1 MPSTTHAAGETR
13 SPSAGLADTGS
24 RRILVWDIPTRIGHW
39 LLAGSFALAWLTSES
54 ESLRNVHVASG
65 YVFGAVLAFRLL
77 WGLTGS
83 RHARF
88 AAFVRAQRTAWAYL
102 QSLRAGRPQHYAG
115 HNPAGAWAILALL
128 GLGAIGVASGWLT
141 FNEIGGD
148 LFEELHEGATG
159 AMLAVV
165 VVHLAGVAVGSIA
178 HRENLV
184 AAMFSGYK
192 RGTPRDGI
200 ARRHAFAGSLLV
212 AWVVAVVTFLMI

>member
-1 MPSTTHAAGETR
+1 MSSITHAAGATR
-13 SPSAGLADTGS
+13 SDDTNRAEAGG
-24 RRILVWDIPTRIGHW
+24 RRILVWDIPTRLGHW

-65 YVFGAVLAFRLL
+65 YAFGAILAFRLL
-77 WGLTGS
+77 WGLIGS

-88 AAFVRAQRTAWAYL
+88 AAFVLAPYAALAYL
-102 QSLRAGRPQHYAG
+102 KSLLAGKPQHFAG

-128 GLGAIGVASGWLT
+128 VLGALSVASGWLT

-148 LFEELHEGATG
+148 MFEEVHEGATG
-159 AMLAVV
+159 AALAVV
-165 VVHLAGVAVGSIA
+165 VLHLAGVAAGSIA

-192 RGTPRDGI
+192 RGRPDEGI
-200 ARRHAFAGSLLV
+200 ARRHVLAGLSLLV
-212 AWVVAVVTFLMI
+212 WVVAAVTFLMN

>member
-1 MPSTTHAAGETR
+1 MSSITHAAGETR
-13 SPSAGLADTGS
+13 STTAGLADMER

-65 YVFGAVLAFRLL
+65 YVFGAVLAFRLV
-77 WGLTGS
+77 WGLIGS

-88 AAFVRAQRTAWAYL
+88 AAFVRTPRAAWAYL
-102 QSLRAGRPQHYAG
+102 ASLRASRPQHYPG

-148 LFEELHEGATG
+148 LFEDIHEGATG
-159 AMLAVV
+159 AALAVV
-165 VVHLAGVAVGSIA
+165 AVHLAGVAVGSIA

-192 RGTPRDGI
+192 CGTPRDDI
-200 ARRHAFAGSLLV
+200 TRRHAFAGSLLV